1 MIEGT
6 EKMGT
11 CLITGTSTGIG
22 RATALHLARRG
33 YKVFASMR
41 NTAKGEDLR
50 AAAAAED
57 LPLVIETLDVA
68 DNKSMLDCVARINAV
83 EGGID
88 VLINNAGLSSSCP
101 IETYPE
107 DEHRALFEANY
118 WGPVKLTQAVLP
130 GMRERRHGAIIN
142 ISSVLGRIAWAN
154 QGAYCASKFAIE
166 AFSEAL
172 AQEVAPFGVRV
183 AIIEPGVTA
192 SAIFDNTPVHYDRA
206 SPYKPAMRRNGRF
219 YNVGIA
225 DATPAERLAEII
237 EEALTAPR
245 PKLRYA
251 VGFGTQAIA
260 RRAAMNDEDYVAL
273 GGLADPDY
281 YQALR
286 DHLDLELEPGEKS

>member
-1 MIEGT
+1 MHI
-6 EKMGT
+6 

-22 RATALHLARRG
+22 HATALHLARRG
-33 YKVFASMR
+33 YRVYATMR
-41 NTAKGEDLR
+41 NTAKGDQLG
-50 AAAAAED
+50 AAAAAENLD
-57 LPLVIETLDVA
+57 LVIETLDVA
-68 DNKSMLDCVARINAV
+68 DHKSMLDCVARIMAI
-83 EGGID
+83 EGRID
-88 VLINNAGLSSSCP
+88 ILINNAGLSSSSP

-130 GMRERRHGAIIN
+130 AMRERASGAIIN

-172 AQEVAPFGVRV
+172 AQEVAPFGIRV

-206 SPYKPAMRRNGRF
+206 SPYKTAMRRNGRF
-219 YNVGIA
+219 YSVGIA
-225 DATPAERLAEII
+225 DATPAEQLAETI
-237 EEALTAPR
+237 EEALTAEQ
-245 PKLRYA
+245 PKLRHA
-251 VGFGTQAIA
+251 VGFSTQAIP
-260 RRAAMNDEDYVAL
+260 RRAAMNDEEYVAL
-273 GGLADPDY
+273 ATLADPDY

-286 DHLDLELEPGEKS
+286 ERLDLDLEPGES

>member
-1 MIEGT
+1 MQI
-6 EKMGT
+6 

-22 RATALHLARRG
+22 HATALHLARRG
-33 YKVFASMR
+33 YKVYATMR
-41 NTAKGEDLR
+41 NTAKGAQLG
-50 AAAAAED
+50 AAAAAENLD
-57 LPLVIETLDVA
+57 LVIETLDVT
-68 DNKSMLDCVARINAV
+68 DHQSMLDCVARIMAV
-83 EGGID
+83 EGRID
-88 VLINNAGLSSSCP
+88 ILINNAGLSSSSP

-130 GMRERRHGAIIN
+130 AMRERASGAIIN

-172 AQEVAPFGVRV
+172 AQEVAPFGIRV

-206 SPYKPAMRRNGRF
+206 SPYKTAMSRNGRF
-219 YNVGIA
+219 YSVGIA
-225 DATPAERLAEII
+225 DATPAEQLAETI
-237 EEALTAPR
+237 EEALTAEQ
-245 PKLRYA
+245 PKLRHA
-251 VGFGTQAIA
+251 VGFGTQAIP
-260 RRAAMNDEDYVAL
+260 RRAAMNDEEYVAL
-273 GGLADPDY
+273 ATLADPDY

-286 DHLDLELEPGEKS
+286 ERLDLDLEPGES

>member
-1 MIEGT
+1 MQI
-6 EKMGT
+6 

-22 RATALHLARRG
+22 HATALHLARRG
-33 YKVFASMR
+33 YRVYATMR
-41 NTAKGEDLR
+41 NTAKGAQLG
-50 AAAAAED
+50 AAAAAENLD
-57 LPLVIETLDVA
+57 LVIETLDVT
-68 DNKSMLDCVARINAV
+68 DHQSMLDCVARIMAV
-83 EGGID
+83 EGRID
-88 VLINNAGLSSSCP
+88 ILINNAGLSSSSP

-130 GMRERRHGAIIN
+130 AMRERASGAIIN

-172 AQEVAPFGVRV
+172 AQEVAPFGIRV

-206 SPYKPAMRRNGRF
+206 SPYKTAMSRNGRF
-219 YNVGIA
+219 YSVGIA
-225 DATPAERLAEII
+225 DATPAEQLAETI
-237 EEALTAPR
+237 EEALTAEQ
-245 PKLRYA
+245 PKLRHA
-251 VGFGTQAIA
+251 VGFGTQAIP
-260 RRAAMNDEDYVAL
+260 RRAAMNDEEYVAL
-273 GGLADPDY
+273 ATLADPDY

-286 DHLDLELEPGEKS
+286 ERLDLDLEPGER

>member
-1 MIEGT
+1 MHI
-6 EKMGT
+6 

-22 RATALHLARRG
+22 HATALHLARRG
-33 YKVFASMR
+33 YRVYATMR
-41 NTAKGEDLR
+41 NTAKGDQLG
-50 AAAAAED
+50 AAAASENLD
-57 LPLVIETLDVA
+57 LVIETLDVA
-68 DNKSMLDCVARINAV
+68 DHKSMLDCVARIMAI
-83 EGGID
+83 EGRID
-88 VLINNAGLSSSCP
+88 ILINNAGLSSSSP

-130 GMRERRHGAIIN
+130 AMRERASGAIIN

-172 AQEVAPFGVRV
+172 AQEVAPFGIRV

-206 SPYKPAMRRNGRF
+206 SPYKTAMRRNGRF
-219 YNVGIA
+219 YSVGIA
-225 DATPAERLAEII
+225 DATPAEQLAETI
-237 EEALTAPR
+237 EEALTAEQ
-245 PKLRYA
+245 PKLRHA
-251 VGFGTQAIA
+251 VGFSTQAIP
-260 RRAAMNDEDYVAL
+260 RRAAMNDEEYVAL
-273 GGLADPDY
+273 ATLADPDY

-286 DHLDLELEPGEKS
+286 ERLDLDLEPGES

>member
-1 MIEGT
+1 MQI
-6 EKMGT
+6 

-22 RATALHLARRG
+22 HATALHLARRG
-33 YKVFASMR
+33 YRVYATMR
-41 NTAKGEDLR
+41 NTAKGDQLG
-50 AAAAAED
+50 AAAAAENLD
-57 LPLVIETLDVA
+57 LVIETLDVA
-68 DNKSMLDCVARINAV
+68 DHQSMLDCVARIMAV
-83 EGGID
+83 EGRID
-88 VLINNAGLSSSCP
+88 ILINNAGLSSSSP

-130 GMRERRHGAIIN
+130 AIRERASGAIIN

-172 AQEVAPFGVRV
+172 AQEVAPFGIRV

-206 SPYKPAMRRNGRF
+206 SPYKTAMRRNGRF
-219 YNVGIA
+219 YSVGIA
-225 DATPAERLAEII
+225 DATPAEQLAETI
-237 EEALTAPR
+237 EEALTAEQ
-245 PKLRYA
+245 PKLRHA
-251 VGFGTQAIA
+251 VGFGTQAIP
-260 RRAAMNDEDYVAL
+260 RRAAMNDEEYVAL
-273 GGLADPDY
+273 ATLADPDY

-286 DHLDLELEPGEKS
+286 ERLDLDLEPGES

>member
-1 MIEGT
+1 MHI
-6 EKMGT
+6 

-22 RATALHLARRG
+22 HATALHLARRG
-33 YKVFASMR
+33 YRVYATMR
-41 NTAKGEDLR
+41 NTAKGDQLG
-50 AAAAAED
+50 AAAAAENLD
-57 LPLVIETLDVA
+57 LVIETLDVA
-68 DNKSMLDCVARINAV
+68 DHQSMLDCVAQIMAV
-83 EGGID
+83 EGRID
-88 VLINNAGLSSSCP
+88 ILINNAGLSSSSP

-130 GMRERRHGAIIN
+130 AMRERASGAIIN

-172 AQEVAPFGVRV
+172 AQEVAPFGIRV

-206 SPYKPAMRRNGRF
+206 SPYKTAMRRNGRF
-219 YNVGIA
+219 YSVGIA
-225 DATPAERLAEII
+225 DATPAEQLAETI
-237 EEALTAPR
+237 EEALTAEQ
-245 PKLRYA
+245 PKLRHA
-251 VGFGTQAIA
+251 VGFSTQAIP
-260 RRAAMNDEDYVAL
+260 RRAAMNDEEYVAL
-273 GGLADPDY
+273 ATLADPDY

-286 DHLDLELEPGEKS
+286 ERLDLDLEPGES

>member
-1 MIEGT
+1 MQI
-6 EKMGT
+6 

-22 RATALHLARRG
+22 HATALHLARRG
-33 YKVFASMR
+33 YKVYATMR
-41 NTAKGEDLR
+41 NTAKGDQLG
-50 AAAAAED
+50 AAAAAENLD
-57 LPLVIETLDVA
+57 LVIETLDVT
-68 DNKSMLDCVARINAV
+68 DHQSMLDCVARIMAV
-83 EGGID
+83 EGRID
-88 VLINNAGLSSSCP
+88 ILINNAGLSSSSP

-130 GMRERRHGAIIN
+130 AMRERASGAIIN

-172 AQEVAPFGVRV
+172 AQEVAPFGIRV

-206 SPYKPAMRRNGRF
+206 SPYKTAMRRNGRF
-219 YNVGIA
+219 YSVGIA
-225 DATPAERLAEII
+225 DATPAEQLAETI
-237 EEALTAPR
+237 EEALTAEQ
-245 PKLRYA
+245 PKLRHA
-251 VGFGTQAIA
+251 VGFGTQAIP
-260 RRAAMNDEDYVAL
+260 RRAAMNDEEYVAL
-273 GGLADPDY
+273 ATLADPDY

-286 DHLDLELEPGEKS
+286 ERLDLDLEPGES

>member
-1 MIEGT
+1 MQI
-6 EKMGT
+6 

-22 RATALHLARRG
+22 HATALHLARRG
-33 YKVFASMR
+33 YRVYATMR
-41 NTAKGEDLR
+41 NTAKGDQLG
-50 AAAAAED
+50 AAAAAENLD
-57 LPLVIETLDVA
+57 LVIEALDVA
-68 DNKSMLDCVARINAV
+68 DHQSMLDCVARIMAV
-83 EGGID
+83 EGRID
-88 VLINNAGLSSSCP
+88 ILINNAGLSSSSP

-130 GMRERRHGAIIN
+130 AMRERASGAIIN

-172 AQEVAPFGVRV
+172 AQEVAPFGIRV

-206 SPYKPAMRRNGRF
+206 SPYKTAMRRNGRF
-219 YNVGIA
+219 YSVGIA
-225 DATPAERLAEII
+225 DATPAEQLAETI
-237 EEALTAPR
+237 EEALTAEQ
-245 PKLRYA
+245 PKLRHA
-251 VGFGTQAIA
+251 VGFGTQAIP
-260 RRAAMNDEDYVAL
+260 RRAAMNDEEYVAL
-273 GGLADPDY
+273 ATLADPDY

-286 DHLDLELEPGEKS
+286 ERLDLDLEPGES

>member
-1 MIEGT
+1 MEI
-6 EKMGT
+6 

-22 RATALHLARRG
+22 QATALHLARRG
-33 YKVFASMR
+33 YKVYATMR
-41 NTAKGEDLR
+41 NPAKGDALR
-50 AAAAAED
+50 ASAEAEN
-57 LPLVIETLDVA
+57 LALVVETLDVS
-68 DNKSMLDCVARINAV
+68 DNASMLACVERIMAA
-83 EGGID
+83 EGRID
-88 VLINNAGLSSSCP
+88 VLINNAGLSSSSP

-142 ISSVLGRIAWAN
+142 LSSLLGRIAWAN

-166 AFSEAL
+166 AFSESL
-172 AQEVAPFGVRV
+172 AQEVAPFGIRV

-219 YNVGIA
+219 YMVGIA
-225 DATPAERLAEII
+225 AATPAEDLAAVI
-237 EEALTAPR
+237 EEALGAER

-251 VGFGTQAIA
+251 VGFGAQAIA
-260 RRAAMNDEDYVAL
+260 RREAMNDEDFIAL
-273 GGLADPDY
+273 GALADPDY

-286 DHLDLELEPGEKS
+286 DHLDLDLEPSETT

>member
-1 MIEGT
+1 MQI
-6 EKMGT
+6 

-22 RATALHLARRG
+22 HATALHLARRG
-33 YKVFASMR
+33 YRVYATMR
-41 NTAKGEDLR
+41 NTAKGAQLG
-50 AAAAAED
+50 AAAAAENLD
-57 LPLVIETLDVA
+57 LVIETLDVT
-68 DNKSMLDCVARINAV
+68 DHQSMLDCVARIMAV
-83 EGGID
+83 EGRID
-88 VLINNAGLSSSCP
+88 ILINNAGLSSSSP

-130 GMRERRHGAIIN
+130 AMRERASGVIIN

-172 AQEVAPFGVRV
+172 AQEVAPFGIRV

-206 SPYKPAMRRNGRF
+206 SPYKTAMRRNGRF
-219 YNVGIA
+219 YSVGIA
-225 DATPAERLAEII
+225 DATPAEQLAETI
-237 EEALTAPR
+237 EEALTAEQ
-245 PKLRYA
+245 PKLRHA
-251 VGFGTQAIA
+251 VGFGTQAIP
-260 RRAAMNDEDYVAL
+260 RRAAMNDEEYVAL
-273 GGLADPDY
+273 ATLADPDY

-286 DHLDLELEPGEKS
+286 ERLDLDLEPGES

>member
-1 MIEGT
+1 MEV
-6 EKMGT
+6 

-33 YKVFASMR
+33 YKVYATMR
-41 NTAKGEDLR
+41 NVTKGDDLR
-50 AAAAAED
+50 AAATADNLD
-57 LPLVIETLDVA
+57 LVVETLDVA
-68 DNKSMLDCVARINAV
+68 DNQSMLDCVGRIVAA
-83 EGGID
+83 EGRID
-88 VLINNAGLSSSCP
+88 VLINNAGLSSSSP

-172 AQEVAPFGVRV
+172 AQEVIPFGVRV

-219 YNVGIA
+219 YTVGIA
-225 DATPAERLAEII
+225 DATPAEQLAETI
-237 EEALTAPR
+237 EQALTSEQ
-245 PKLRYA
+245 PKLRHA
-251 VGFGTQAIA
+251 VGFGTQAIP

-273 GGLADPDY
+273 GAMADPDY
-281 YQALR
+281 YQTLR
-286 DHLDLELEPGEKS
+286 DQLDLELEPSKS

>member
-1 MIEGT
+1 MQI
-6 EKMGT
+6 

-22 RATALHLARRG
+22 HATALHLARRG
-33 YKVFASMR
+33 YRVYATMR
-41 NTAKGEDLR
+41 NTAKGDQLG
-50 AAAAAED
+50 AAAAAEN
-57 LPLVIETLDVA
+57 LNLVIETLDVA
-68 DNKSMLDCVARINAV
+68 DHQSMLDCVARIMAV
-83 EGGID
+83 EGRID
-88 VLINNAGLSSSCP
+88 ILINNAGLSSSSP

-130 GMRERRHGAIIN
+130 AMRERASGAIIN

-172 AQEVAPFGVRV
+172 AQEVAPFGIRV

-206 SPYKPAMRRNGRF
+206 SPYKTAMRRNGRF
-219 YNVGIA
+219 YSVGIA
-225 DATPAERLAEII
+225 DATPAEQLAETI
-237 EEALTAPR
+237 EEALTAEQ
-245 PKLRYA
+245 PKLRHA
-251 VGFGTQAIA
+251 VGFGTQAIP
-260 RRAAMNDEDYVAL
+260 RRAAMNDEEYVAL
-273 GGLADPDY
+273 ATLADPDY

-286 DHLDLELEPGEKS
+286 ERLDLDLEPGES

>member
-1 MIEGT
+1 MQI
-6 EKMGT
+6 

-22 RATALHLARRG
+22 HATALHLARRG
-33 YKVFASMR
+33 YRVYATMR
-41 NTAKGEDLR
+41 NTAKGDQLG
-50 AAAAAED
+50 AAAVAEN
-57 LPLVIETLDVA
+57 LNLVIETLDVA
-68 DNKSMLDCVARINAV
+68 DHQSMLDCVARIMAV
-83 EGGID
+83 EGRID
-88 VLINNAGLSSSCP
+88 ILINNAGLSSSSP

-130 GMRERRHGAIIN
+130 AMRERASGAIIN

-172 AQEVAPFGVRV
+172 AQEVAPFGIRV

-206 SPYKPAMRRNGRF
+206 SPYKTAMRRNGRF
-219 YNVGIA
+219 YSVGIA
-225 DATPAERLAEII
+225 DATPAEQLAETI
-237 EEALTAPR
+237 EEALTAEQ
-245 PKLRYA
+245 PKLRHA
-251 VGFGTQAIA
+251 VGFGTQAIP
-260 RRAAMNDEDYVAL
+260 RRAAMNDEEYVAL
-273 GGLADPDY
+273 ATLADPDY

-286 DHLDLELEPGEKS
+286 ERLDLDLEPSES

>member
-1 MIEGT
+1 MQI
-6 EKMGT
+6 

-22 RATALHLARRG
+22 HATALHLARRG
-33 YKVFASMR
+33 YRVYATMR
-41 NTAKGEDLR
+41 NTAKGDQLG
-50 AAAAAED
+50 AAAAAENLD
-57 LPLVIETLDVA
+57 LVIETLDVA
-68 DNKSMLDCVARINAV
+68 DHQSMLDCVARIMAV
-83 EGGID
+83 EGRID
-88 VLINNAGLSSSCP
+88 LLINNAGLSSSSP

-130 GMRERRHGAIIN
+130 AMRERASGAIIN

-172 AQEVAPFGVRV
+172 AQEVAPFGIRV

-206 SPYKPAMRRNGRF
+206 SPYKTAMRRNGRF
-219 YNVGIA
+219 YSAGIA
-225 DATPAERLAEII
+225 DATPAEQLAETI
-237 EEALTAPR
+237 EEALTAEQ
-245 PKLRYA
+245 PKLRHA
-251 VGFGTQAIA
+251 VGFGTQAIP
-260 RRAAMNDEDYVAL
+260 RRAAMNDEEYVAL
-273 GGLADPDY
+273 ATLADPDY

-286 DHLDLELEPGEKS
+286 ERLDLDLEPGES

>member
-1 MIEGT
+1 MQI
-6 EKMGT
+6 

-22 RATALHLARRG
+22 HATALHLARRG
-33 YKVFASMR
+33 YRVYATMR
-41 NTAKGEDLR
+41 NTAKGDQLG
-50 AAAAAED
+50 AAAAAENLD
-57 LPLVIETLDVA
+57 LVIETLDVA
-68 DNKSMLDCVARINAV
+68 DHKSMLDCVARIMAI
-83 EGGID
+83 EGRID
-88 VLINNAGLSSSCP
+88 ILINNAGLSSSSP

-130 GMRERRHGAIIN
+130 AMRERASGAIIN

-172 AQEVAPFGVRV
+172 AQEVAPFGIRV

-206 SPYKPAMRRNGRF
+206 SPYKTAMRRNGRF
-219 YNVGIA
+219 YSVGIA
-225 DATPAERLAEII
+225 DATPAEQLAETI
-237 EEALTAPR
+237 EEALTAEQ
-245 PKLRYA
+245 PKLRHA
-251 VGFGTQAIA
+251 VGFSTQAIP
-260 RRAAMNDEDYVAL
+260 RRAAMNDEEYVAL
-273 GGLADPDY
+273 ATLADPDY

-286 DHLDLELEPGEKS
+286 ERLDLDLEPGES